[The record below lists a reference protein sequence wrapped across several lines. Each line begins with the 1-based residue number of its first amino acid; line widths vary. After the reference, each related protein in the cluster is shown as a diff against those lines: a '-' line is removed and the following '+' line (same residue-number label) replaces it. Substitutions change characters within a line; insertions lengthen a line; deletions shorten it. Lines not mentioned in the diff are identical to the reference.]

1 MTSTLS
7 QDSHEVR
14 PCSSN
19 RGGPIRPRRSRLAGL
34 TLIVATCLIG
44 AVLLSACG
52 SSKPSYCSSVS
63 NLEKSVS
70 DLKSVN
76 VVSSGTSGL
85 SSALQKVESSAK
97 SVVSDAK
104 GDFPTETSDVTN
116 SLNALSTSV
125 KQISGTPSA
134 GAIAQIAT
142 QVNASVSAIQNFV
155 NATKSKCS

>member
-1 MTSTLS
+1 MRARIRNSGS
-7 QDSHEVR
+7 
-14 PCSSN
+14 
-19 RGGPIRPRRSRLAGL
+19 RGTPIRPRRSRPAGL
-34 TLIVATCLIG
+34 TLIAATCLIA

-63 NLEKSVS
+63 NLEKSVG

-85 SSALQKVESSAK
+85 SSALQKVQSSAK
-97 SVVSDAK
+97 TAVSDAK
-104 GDFPTETSDVTN
+104 SDFPTETTDVTN
-116 SLNALSTSV
+116 SLSALSNSV

-142 QVNASVSAIQNFV
+142 QVSASVSAIQNFV
-155 NATKSKCS
+155 SATKSKCS